1 MLRFLMQL
9 IVAGIIALFSPI
21 ILVYLISNIYAIAV
35 TLGIGLCVCAV
46 YIIAGVAFDLS
57 AKNRK
62 TNL

>member
-9 IVAGIIALFSPI
+9 ALAGIIALFSPI

-46 YIIAGVAFDLS
+46 YIAAGIVF
-57 AKNRK
+57 
-62 TNL
+62 

>member
-9 IVAGIIALFSPI
+9 IVAGVIALFSPV
-21 ILVYLISNIYAIAV
+21 ILAYLISNIYVIAV

-46 YIIAGVAFDLS
+46 YIAVGVVFDLS

>member
-1 MLRFLMQL
+1 MSRFLMQL

-35 TLGIGLCVCAV
+35 TLGIGLCVCAI
-46 YIIAGVAFDLS
+46 YIVVGVVFDLS

>member
-9 IVAGIIALFSPI
+9 ALAGIIALFSPI

-46 YIIAGVAFDLS
+46 YIAAGIVFDLS
-57 AKNRK
+57 AKK
-62 TNL
+62 TRN